1 MKRSTLNIQNL
12 NPNFIGSWQI
22 DSSLCDDIVTYFE
35 NNKLKQTQGGTSEG
49 IDLNIKDRQDIA
61 INPKDVK
68 DPKNKILRRYFQ
80 NLFDC
85 YKDYNLQWPF
95 LASIVNNLEIGSFNI
110 GKYKPGQHF
119 QKIHCERTSLNTL
132 HRLFAFM
139 TYLNDVDE
147 GGSTYFTHY
156 GLDIKP
162 KKGLTLLW
170 PAEWTH
176 AHKGNVLKSGLKYI
190 ITGWLTFPKSTIN
203 IN

>member
-61 INPKDVK
+61 INPKDLK